1 MATIHDVALKAGVSV
16 TTVSRVLNNRG
27 YISQKTRD
35 KVYQTMNELNYRPNE
50 IARSL
55 LRKQSNVIGLIIPDV
70 SHPFFGELANYI
82 EYYAYRNGLKMMLC
96 NSHMDP
102 SKEREYVEMLKGNR
116 VDGIIMGSHT
126 LEVDEYMN
134 LHSPIVTLD
143 RQISTDIPFI
153 SSDNYQGGVMAA
165 ELLLSKGRRH
175 VAHICGNLG
184 LQMLSNRRTTG
195 FTDTLKAHG
204 IQPVMIHET
213 DLNVFSQHQY
223 TELVG
228 KLLAQHPEVDGLFVT
243 SDLMAIHALKQIVL
257 HGRKVPEDIAIV
269 GYDDIQAAGYAMPG
283 ITTIRQPMEAMA
295 ELAVELIRGQ
305 IAEEEIGME
314 HILPVT
320 LVERETT

>member
-82 EYYAYRNGLKMMLC
+82 EYHAYRNGFKIMLC

-134 LHSPIVTLD
+134 LRSPIVTFD
-143 RQISTDIPFI
+143 RRIGGDIPFI

-165 ELLLSKGRRH
+165 ELLLAKGRRH
-175 VAHICGNLG
+175 VAHICGNLE
-184 LQMLSNRRTTG
+184 LQMLSNRRTSG
-195 FTDTLKAHG
+195 FLDTLEAHG
-204 IQPVMIHET
+204 IKPVMVHET

-223 TELVG
+223 TELVE

-257 HGRKVPEDIAIV
+257 DGRKVPEDIAIV
-269 GYDDIQAAGYAMPG
+269 GYDDIRAAGYAVPG
-283 ITTIRQPMEAMA
+283 ITTIRQPIESMA
-295 ELAVELIRGQ
+295 ELAVELIRSQ
-305 IAEEEIGME
+305 IAEQEIGME

>member
-1 MATIHDVALKAGVSV
+1 MATIHDVALRAGVSV

-82 EYYAYRNGLKMMLC
+82 EYYAYQNGFKIMLC
-96 NSHMDP
+96 NSHMEP

-134 LHSPIVTLD
+134 LNSPIVTID
-143 RQISTDIPFI
+143 RQIGADIPYI
-153 SSDNYQGGVMAA
+153 SSDNYQGGVIAA
-165 ELLLSKGRRH
+165 ELLLAKGRRKL
-175 VAHICGNLG
+175 AHICGNLE

-195 FTDTLKAHG
+195 FMDVLEAHG
-204 IQPVMIHET
+204 VKPVTMHET
-213 DLNVFSQHQY
+213 DLNVFSQKQY
-223 TELVG
+223 TELVER
-228 KLLAQHPEVDGLFVT
+228 LLVEHPEVDGLFVT
-243 SDLMAIHALKQIVL
+243 SDLIAIHALKQIVA
-257 HGRKVPEDIAIV
+257 HGRKVPEDIAII
-269 GYDDIQAAGYAMPG
+269 GYDDIRAAGYLSPG
-283 ITTIRQPMEAMA
+283 ITTIRQPVQELA
-295 ELAVELIRGQ
+295 ELAVDLIRRQ
-305 IAEEEIGME
+305 IVEEEINMKN
-314 HILPVT
+314 ILPVT

>member
-35 KVYQTMNELNYRPNE
+35 KVYQTMDELNYRPNE

-55 LRKQSNVIGLIIPDV
+55 LRKQSNLIGLIIPDV
-70 SHPFFGELANYI
+70 SHPFFGELASYV
-82 EYYAYRNGLKMMLC
+82 EYYAYQNGFKIMLC

-126 LEVDEYMN
+126 LEVDEYVN
-134 LHSPIVTLD
+134 LHSPIVTFD
-143 RQISTDIPFI
+143 RQIGEDIPFI

-175 VAHICGNLG
+175 IAHICGNLG
-184 LQMLSNRRTTG
+184 LNMLSNRRTIG
-195 FTDTLKAHG
+195 FLNTLEAHG
-204 IQPVMIHET
+204 VKPIMIYET
-213 DLNVFSQHQY
+213 DLNVFDQHQY
-223 TELVG
+223 TELMD
-228 KLLAQHPEVDGLFVT
+228 KLLTEQPLLDGLFVT
-243 SDLMAIHALKQIVL
+243 SDLMAVHALKKTISS
-257 HGRKVPEDIAIV
+257 GRRVPEDIAII
-269 GYDDIQAAGYAMPG
+269 GYDDSRAACYTVPG
-283 ITTIRQPMEAMA
+283 ITTIRQPVEDMA
-295 ELAVELIRGQ
+295 ELAVDLIRRQ
-305 IAEEEIGME
+305 IAEEQVNME
-314 HILPVT
+314 NIFPVS

>member
-82 EYYAYRNGLKMMLC
+82 EYHAYRNGLKMMLC

-143 RQISTDIPFI
+143 RQIGADIPFI

-165 ELLLSKGRRH
+165 ELLLAKGRRH
-175 VAHICGNLG
+175 VAHICGNLE

-195 FTDTLKAHG
+195 FTDTLEAHG
-204 IQPVMIHET
+204 IKPVIIHET

-295 ELAVELIRGQ
+295 ELAVELIRSQ